1 MSGGSPVSALSSSP
15 VKPSTRPEGYSGPM
29 TASNGAGAS
38 TSRLF
43 PVSNVDRRRAIP
55 AISSDESSPPPT
67 VISRIDVRA
76 SSDRISS
83 WRVVVSTSDV
93 A

>member
-15 VKPSTRPEGYSGPM
+15 VNPSTRSDGYSGPM
-29 TASNGAGAS
+29 TASNGGGAS
-38 TSRLF
+38 TSRLL
-43 PVSNVDRRRAIP
+43 PASNVDRRRAMD
-55 AISSDESSPPPT
+55 AISEGLSSPPPS
-67 VISRIDVRA
+67 VISRMEDRA
-76 SSDRISS
+76 NSDRVSS